1 MHSLLHDEHYARS
14 RRQFQW
20 SLLRSYPR
28 APVATEAL
36 PKKPFGALPPRVHN
50 ALSYGVAAL
59 VLPLCLEWGRPQ
71 TFLIAGAWIFHFTRR
86 TAEALFVHRYSG
98 RPVPPLDYLV
108 EYLYYW
114 GFGYWIARGLNASTA
129 SLNASTASEATTHLF
144 ILGLSIFVLGEAGNA
159 WAHQKLRALR
169 TSFGSSERKLPRGGA
184 FELVACPH
192 YLFEITSWVG
202 FAVMTRVTGAFV
214 FLGLGAAILAT
225 YARTRHL
232 AYQKEFDGRDGRA
245 LYPTTRR
252 ALVPLVF

>member
-1 MHSLLHDEHYARS
+1 MASD
-14 RRQFQW
+14 
-20 SLLRSYPR
+20 
-28 APVATEAL
+28 AL

-59 VLPLCLEWGRPQ
+59 MLPLCLQWGKPQ
-71 TFLIAGAWIFHFTRR
+71 TLVIAGAWVFHFTRR

-98 RPVPPLDYLV
+98 RPVPPADYLV

-114 GFGYWIARGLNASTA
+114 GFAYWIARGLNAATA
-129 SLNASTASEATTHLF
+129 EADTLLLA
-144 ILGLSIFVLGEAGNA
+144 LGLAIFVVGEAGNT

-169 TSFGSSERKLPRGGA
+169 ASVGSSEKNVPRGGI

-192 YLFEITSWVG
+192 YLFEITSWIG
-202 FAVMTRVTGAFV
+202 FAVMTRVVGAFA

-245 LYPTTRR
+245 LYPATRR

>member
-1 MHSLLHDEHYARS
+1 MAIDALH
-14 RRQFQW
+14 
-20 SLLRSYPR
+20 
-28 APVATEAL
+28 
-36 PKKPFGALPPRVHN
+36 KKPFGALPPRVHN

-59 VLPLCLEWGRPQ
+59 VLPLCLQWGEPP
-71 TFLIAGAWIFHFTRR
+71 TFVLAGAWVFHFARR

-114 GFGYWIARGLNASTA
+114 GFAYWIARGLNAATPGE
-129 SLNASTASEATTHLF
+129 EATLWLA
-144 ILGLSIFVLGEAGNA
+144 LGLAIFVVGEAGNA

-169 TSFGSSERKLPRGGA
+169 ASFGSSEKKVPQGGA

-202 FAVMTRVTGAFV
+202 FALMTRVIGAYA

-225 YARTRHL
+225 YARSRHL
-232 AYQKEFDGRDGRA
+232 AYRKEFDGRDGRA
-245 LYPTTRR
+245 LYPTSRR

>member
-1 MHSLLHDEHYARS
+1 MS
-14 RRQFQW
+14 R
-20 SLLRSYPR
+20 
-28 APVATEAL
+28 
-36 PKKPFGALPPRVHN
+36 PFGALPPRVHN

-59 VLPLCLEWGRPQ
+59 VLPLCLQWGEPR
-71 TFLIAGAWIFHFTRR
+71 TLWIAGAWIFHFARR

-98 RPVPPLDYLV
+98 RKVPPLDYLV

-114 GFGYWIARGLNASTA
+114 GFAYWIAHGLNASSA
-129 SLNASTASEATTHLF
+129 GEVATPLF
-144 ILGLSIFVLGEAGNA
+144 ALGLSIFVLGEAGNA

-169 TSFGSSERKLPRGGA
+169 TSMGTSERKVPRGGA

-202 FAVMTRVTGAFV
+202 FAIMTRVTGALV

>member
-1 MHSLLHDEHYARS
+1 MAN
-14 RRQFQW
+14 
-20 SLLRSYPR
+20 
-28 APVATEAL
+28 EAL
-36 PKKPFGALPPRVHN
+36 SKKPFGALPPRVHN
-50 ALSYGVAAL
+50 ALSYGVATL
-59 VLPLCLEWGRPQ
+59 VLPLCLQWEEPH
-71 TFLIAGAWIFHFTRR
+71 TILIAGAWVFHFARR

-114 GFGYWIARGLNASTA
+114 GFAYWIARGLNASATH
-129 SLNASTASEATTHLF
+129 EAATPLLA
-144 ILGLSIFVLGEAGNA
+144 LGLSIFVVGEAGNA

-169 TSFGSSERKLPRGGA
+169 SSFGSSEKKVPQGGA

-202 FAVMTRVTGAFV
+202 FAVMTRVIGAFA

-245 LYPTTRR
+245 LYPTSRR